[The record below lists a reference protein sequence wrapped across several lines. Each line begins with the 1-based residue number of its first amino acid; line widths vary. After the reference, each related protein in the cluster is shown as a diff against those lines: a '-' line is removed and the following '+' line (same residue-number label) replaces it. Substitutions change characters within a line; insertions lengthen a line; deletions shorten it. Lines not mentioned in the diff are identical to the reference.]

1 MEEKIAV
8 PVEKGVLCAH
18 FGHCEKFYIATVE
31 EGKIKDEIEITPP
44 EHQPGLYPKWIK
56 AQGVS
61 CVIAGGMGE
70 SAQSL
75 FKNEEIALFTGVPVK
90 EPKELVNDY
99 IQGVLESGVN
109 SCNHHHHHEE
119 NK

>member
-1 MEEKIAV
+1 
-8 PVEKGVLCAH
+8 
-18 FGHCEKFYIATVE
+18 
-31 EGKIKDEIEITPP
+31 
-44 EHQPGLYPKWIK
+44 
-56 AQGVS
+56 
-61 CVIAGGMGE
+61 MGE
-70 SAQSL
+70 SAQCL
-75 FKNEEIALFTGVPVK
+75 FKNEEIVLFTGVPVK